1 MHNDGKTGSDR
12 HDTRCQTS
20 EVRER
25 QVEWKLVQEVR
36 KKYGMCL
43 KFVSPG
49 TAGVPDRIVLM
60 PGGRMAFVEVKRP
73 GEKMRPL
80 QLRRKRQIEQQG
92 FKVFCLDDPE
102 KIGEV
107 LDEIQGA

>member
-1 MHNDGKTGSDR
+1 MHNDEKNGSDR
-12 HDTRCQTS
+12 HDTRRQTS

-36 KKYGMCL
+36 KKHGMCL

-60 PGGRMAFVEVKRP
+60 PGGSIAFVEVKRP

-80 QLRRKRQIEQQG
+80 QLKRKRQIEVLG
-92 FKVFCLDDPE
+92 FRVFCLDDPDR
-102 KIGEV
+102 IWEV